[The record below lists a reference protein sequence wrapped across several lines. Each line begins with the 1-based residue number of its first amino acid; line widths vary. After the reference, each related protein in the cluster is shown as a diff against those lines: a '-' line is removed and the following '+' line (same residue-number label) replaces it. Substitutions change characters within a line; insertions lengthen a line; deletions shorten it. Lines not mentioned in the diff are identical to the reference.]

1 MAMRLGFV
9 PLTMSTQ
16 RAVESIPLQQ
26 VRRCCGV
33 QRRESPYRLQN
44 GTARRWFQTTSTA
57 AHDHLPFAY
66 TWLTK
71 TPEQITPDDVLSS
84 LPPSSSSLAETGNVS
99 VLLATPSFA
108 QWINPDGQFLE
119 RWMNRLYQIPTTSAS
134 PSPIHAILAVVD
146 RIPDARLPT
155 TSDGVISDSEGL
167 TVTTAQAKDINA
179 KAAAPRRARTMGTEE
194 AALVFSIETSI
205 PGIPDQTR
213 RPVHEVGLRLANTIF
228 VNGNDNTLLGTRWV
242 YDSSARKYVLDQSLS
257 LSSCAITILARSLQ
271 SSCGLPLYPVGQRR
285 KVISSMGNILRQ
297 VAKHVDGK
305 SNEPMPASS
314 ELEKELPRYI
324 AEHNIADQRVSV
336 WALVEKPGTDVVLSA
351 TSTQDRLVQSIQAGG
366 KLHRVMSG
374 GGGWGKKQ
382 GLLSLDPE
390 ISFLQG
396 REYGELSVLDHLF
409 PGNGRA
415 PVQEPPPFE
424 QPTMAMDDLSSLSQ
438 VASPG
443 DYVQFF
449 VSVEPGQTHSGL
461 QTLSELPQGSVSYQ
475 FGMVSD
481 ADMPA
486 TEATEHMDLIA
497 LPRYFGALSEKAI
510 TYFQPKIEASSKGG
524 VLGTSTKCDIPGS
537 RIEMTLA

>member
-1 MAMRLGFV
+1 MAMRLGLV
-9 PLTMSTQ
+9 PLPTSRQ
-16 RAVESIPLQQ
+16 WAIKSVPLRQ
-26 VRRCCGV
+26 RRCCRV
-33 QRRESPYRLQN
+33 QGKESPYHLHN

-57 AHDHLPFAY
+57 APDHLPFAY

-84 LPPSSSSLAETGNVS
+84 LPASSSSLAETGNVP

-108 QWINPDGQFLE
+108 QWIDPDGQFLE
-119 RWMNRLYQIPTTSAS
+119 QWMNRLYPIPTTSAS
-134 PSPIHAILAVVD
+134 PGPIHAILAVID

-155 TSDGVISDSEGL
+155 NSDGVISDSEGL
-167 TVTTAQAKDINA
+167 TVTIAQAKDINA
-179 KAAAPRRARTMGTEE
+179 KAAAPRRARTMGTEQ

-205 PGIPDQTR
+205 PGISDQTR

-242 YDSSARKYVLDQSLS
+242 YDSSANKYVLDQSVS
-257 LSSCAITILARSLQ
+257 LSTCVITNFARSLQ
-271 SSCGLPLYPVGQRR
+271 TSCGLPLYPVGLRR

-297 VAKHVDGK
+297 VAKQVDGR
-305 SNEPMPASS
+305 SDEPMPASS

-336 WALVEKPGTDVVLSA
+336 WALVEKPDTDFVPSA
-351 TSTQDRLVQSIQAGG
+351 TSAQDRLIQTIQAGG

-390 ISFLQG
+390 ISFLEPK
-396 REYGELSVLDHLF
+396 EYGELSVLDHLF
-409 PGNGRA
+409 PDDGRT
-415 PVQEPPPFE
+415 PVKEPLPFE

-449 VSVEPGQTHSGL
+449 VSVELGQTHSGL
-461 QTLSELPQGSVSYQ
+461 RTLSELPQGSVSYH

-486 TEATEHMDLIA
+486 AEATEHIDLIA
-497 LPRYFGALSEKAI
+497 VPRYFGALSEKAI
-510 TYFQPKIEASSKGG
+510 TYFQPKIEANSKGG

>member
-1 MAMRLGFV
+1 MAMRLGFAD
-9 PLTMSTQ
+9 
-16 RAVESIPLQQ
+16 AVEYKGGKAHITYTTAQQ
-26 VRRCCGV
+26 EDGF
-33 QRRESPYRLQN
+33 RLQAQQPLITYPSPTH
-44 GTARRWFQTTSTA
+44 GLQR
-57 AHDHLPFAY
+57 HLSRSQ
-66 TWLTK
+66 
-71 TPEQITPDDVLSS
+71 ETPDDVLSS
-84 LPPSSSSLAETGNVS
+84 LPPSSSSLAETGNVP

-119 RWMNRLYQIPTTSAS
+119 QWMNRLYPIPTTSAS
-134 PSPIHAILAVVD
+134 PGPIHAILAVID

-155 TSDGVISDSEGL
+155 NSDGVMSESEGL
-167 TVTTAQAKDINA
+167 TVTIAQAKNIKA

-205 PGIPDQTR
+205 PGISDQTR
-213 RPVHEVGLRLANTIF
+213 RAVHEVGLRLANTIF

-242 YDSSARKYVLDQSLS
+242 YDSSANKYVLD
-257 LSSCAITILARSLQ
+257 RSLQ
-271 SSCGLPLYPVGQRR
+271 TSCGLPLYPVGQRR
-285 KVISSMGNILRQ
+285 TVISSMGNILRQ
-297 VAKHVDGK
+297 VAKHADGS

-324 AEHNIADQRVSV
+324 AENNIAEQRVSV
-336 WALVEKPGTDVVLSA
+336 WALVEKPGTDVVLSG

-390 ISFLQG
+390 INFLEAK
-396 REYGELSVLDHLF
+396 EYGELSVLDHLF
-409 PGNGRA
+409 PGDGKN
-415 PVQEPPPFE
+415 PVQEPLPFE

-449 VSVEPGQTHSGL
+449 VSVEPGQTHSRRRA
-461 QTLSELPQGSVSYQ
+461 LSELPQGSVSYH

-486 TEATEHMDLIA
+486 TEATEHIDLIA
-497 LPRYFGALSEKAI
+497 VPRYFGALSEKAI
-510 TYFQPKIEASSKGG
+510 TYIQPKIEANSKGG